1 MKTINSLFLSL
12 AALFI
17 LSACEDDA
25 DKYYLSSLT
34 ENELIA
40 STNNI
45 VLTEDIAQKNVLS
58 LAWTDRTLAISQ
70 MYDRA
75 VMAMNA
81 VKGNYVQRV
90 SWYDASMK

>member
-45 VLTEDIAQKNVLS
+45 VLTEDIAQRMFCHWHGPTGHWLS
-58 LAWTDRTLAISQ
+58 AIRISNRPT
-70 MYDRA
+70 Y
-75 VMAMNA
+75 
-81 VKGNYVQRV
+81 
-90 SWYDASMK
+90 